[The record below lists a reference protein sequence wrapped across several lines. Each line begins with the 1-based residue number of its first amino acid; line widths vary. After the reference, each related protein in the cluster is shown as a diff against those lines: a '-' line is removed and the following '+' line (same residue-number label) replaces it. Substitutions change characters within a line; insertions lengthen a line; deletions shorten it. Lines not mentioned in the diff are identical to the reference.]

1 MPKDELANLPLAE
14 LAERLSLVLDN
25 EFGALKVRDI
35 EALETAQTEKV
46 ALLDKIA
53 TEWSEQRANPGEASS
68 SDNASLPEVLK
79 TCKEKHARNDIIL
92 RRQIEEVRS
101 ILNAL
106 TLQTSNKAQEVYNK
120 LGKLIG

>member
-1 MPKDELANLPLAE
+1 MPKDELADLPLTE
-14 LAERLSLVLDN
+14 LVEQLSLVLDN
-25 EFGALKVRDI
+25 EFGALKIRDI
-35 EALETAQTEKV
+35 EALESAQAEKV

-53 TEWSEQRANPGEASS
+53 TEWSQQRSNPDEASS
-68 SDNASLPEVLK
+68 SDTASLPERLK
-79 TCKEKHARNDIIL
+79 ACKEKHARNDIIL

-106 TLQTSNKAQEVYNK
+106 THQTSNKAQEVYNK